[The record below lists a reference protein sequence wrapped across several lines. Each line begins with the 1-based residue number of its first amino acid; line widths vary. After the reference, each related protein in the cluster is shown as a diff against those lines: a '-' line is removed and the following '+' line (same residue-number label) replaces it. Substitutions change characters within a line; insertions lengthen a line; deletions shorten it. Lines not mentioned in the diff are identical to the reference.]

1 MYKKIS
7 LGLLLV
13 SLWGLIMVPTLQA
26 ENSLI
31 KQQDSG
37 GGDDIFQ
44 AEVVKI
50 LQEKII
56 EREDGSQAT
65 QQNLKLMGLNGTWT
79 NKEFI
84 FYGIGE
90 LDVVAANVYQV
101 GDKVMVNHNQKPN
114 GEDVFYVVDYV
125 RQNKLYWLVLLFALL
140 VIIVGG
146 LKGLKALLSLAVSF
160 WVIMEFILPRI
171 LAGNSPLAVA
181 MVGAAIILLLIVY
194 LTEGFNRRAHLSVAS
209 IFLSLLCVAGLAIIF
224 TNLTKLT
231 GMAQEETMFL
241 INLGQ
246 AAINF
251 KGLFLA
257 GVIIGSLGVLDDVV
271 VSQITAIEEIK
282 KTNPELS
289 RRELFNKGNKIG
301 IAHMSSMANTLFL
314 AYAGAALPLLLLFT
328 VKQPPFLTFNQVIN
342 NEMIATE
349 IVRTLTGSIGLVLAI
364 PIATCLAVY
373 FLKPENFIDKK

>member
-7 LGLLLV
+7 LGVLLI
-13 SLWGLIMVPTLQA
+13 SLWGLIAPVIQA
-26 ENSLI
+26 EELSA
-31 KQQDSG
+31 KQQKTVR
-37 GGDDIFQ
+37 GDDIFQ
-44 AEVVKI
+44 AEVFKI
-50 LQEKII
+50 LQEEKM

-65 QQNLKLMGLNGTWT
+65 QQNLKLMGLSGLWA

-90 LDVVAANVYQV
+90 LDVVGANVYQV
-101 GDKVMVNHNQKPN
+101 GDKVMVNHSQKPN

-125 RQNKLYWLVLLFALL
+125 RQNKLYWLALLFALS

-146 LKGLKALLSLAVSF
+146 LKGLKALLSLAISF
-160 WVIMEFILPRI
+160 WVIMKFILPKI
-171 LAGNSPLAVA
+171 LAGSNPLVVA

-209 IFLSLLCVAGLAIIF
+209 IFLSLLCVAVLAIIF
-224 TNLTKLT
+224 TNLTRLT

-271 VSQITAIEEIK
+271 VSQITAIE
-282 KTNPELS
+282 
-289 RRELFNKGNKIG
+289 
-301 IAHMSSMANTLFL
+301 
-314 AYAGAALPLLLLFT
+314 
-328 VKQPPFLTFNQVIN
+328 
-342 NEMIATE
+342 
-349 IVRTLTGSIGLVLAI
+349 
-364 PIATCLAVY
+364 
-373 FLKPENFIDKK
+373 